1 MHIDFLIHSAPA
13 SALFFWRR
21 CHHTVQ
27 VHARTAGELQAILTD
42 LHALAKLTPTSQ
54 ASIQQ
59 LPFGGAAT
67 AVASAASAAAAA
79 AAASPPAQTP
89 ASTATQAAAN
99 ASNANHSN
107 AAAASTAT
115 GTTHTPSATGSA
127 STGSAGGSNLRARTA
142 KRVLI
147 LGSGYVAA
155 PVVEYLTRAGLA
167 VPNEVTVASL
177 ELEAAQRL
185 CAGNAAARPM
195 FLNAQVRWL
204 NR

>member
-1 MHIDFLIHSAPA
+1 MCYR
-13 SALFFWRR
+13 LF
-21 CHHTVQ
+21 Q

-67 AVASAASAAAAA
+67 AVASASAASAAAAA
-79 AAASPPAQTP
+79 AAAASATPSAPTP
-89 ASTATQAAAN
+89 ASAAPAT
-99 ASNANHSN
+99 
-107 AAAASTAT
+107 AAAASSASNAHHTTAATPAAPNQST
-115 GTTHTPSATGSA
+115 GTS
-127 STGSAGGSNLRARTA
+127 GSAGGSNLRARTA

-185 CAGNAAARPM
+185 CAGNASARPM
-195 FLNAQVRWL
+195 FLNAQVR
-204 NR
+204 R

>member
-1 MHIDFLIHSAPA
+1 MPSVGLAISY
-13 SALFFWRR
+13 
-21 CHHTVQ
+21 Q

-67 AVASAASAAAAA
+67 AVASAASAASVAAA
-79 AAASPPAQTP
+79 AAAAANPSALTP
-89 ASTATQAAAN
+89 ASTAVQAAAN
-99 ASNANHSN
+99 ASNTNHSN

-115 GTTHTPSATGSA
+115 GTTPSATGSA

-195 FLNAQVRWL
+195 FLNAQVRL
-204 NR
+204 SRQ